1 MAIQTA
7 SVSLRAY
14 FTDGRNVTGDLFL
27 RGLTIDHEAIVETVA
42 DRGPWQSALLV
53 LARRQSVDYEGEDD
67 PQERLE
73 EVLRQ
78 DLERAGAWL
87 ANQGAGIAA
96 LRSAGLDVDVFV
108 DLWIDQDQ
116 VDWSFPASFLL
127 ACGQVGLAV
136 RMVTND

>member
-14 FTDGRNVTGDLFL
+14 FPDGRNVTGDLFL
-27 RGLTIDHEAIVETVA
+27 RGLAADHEAIVEAVV
-42 DRGPWQSALLV
+42 DRGPWQSALLI
-53 LARRQSVDYEGEDD
+53 LARRHSQDYEGEAD
-67 PQERLE
+67 PQERLG

-87 ANQGAGIAA
+87 AEQGEGIAS

-116 VDWSFPASFLL
+116 LDWSFPPAFVL
-127 ACGQVGLAV
+127 ACGQSGLSI

>member
-1 MAIQTA
+1 MALQTA

-14 FTDGRNVTGDLFL
+14 YEDGRSVTRDHLSKL
-27 RGLTIDHEAIVETVA
+27 ALNHEAVLEAIA

-53 LARRQSVDYEGEDD
+53 LARRNGEDYEGEAD
-67 PQERLE
+67 PQERLG

-78 DLERAGAWL
+78 DLERAAAWL
-87 ANQGAGIAA
+87 EEQSEGVAS
-96 LRSAGLDVDVFV
+96 LRAAGLEVDVFA

-116 VDWSFPASFLL
+116 LDWLFPGKFLL
-127 ACGQVGLAV
+127 ACGQAGLPI